1 MNIQISGVG
10 LILALLAAGQSSQVS
25 AQTKIKAS
33 EVVINGESF
42 FAAANITSELTRL
55 ARVAG
60 AIGAS
65 ESFREIAVSGAVMS
79 GILNQY
85 KNCNPKPV
93 YLITDGGG
101 NDLMGS
107 CGNPVTT
114 NCAAIKNTLVTVQQY
129 FDQMKTSGT
138 KKVIW
143 MRYPDPQK
151 ANFANLKANQDVYN
165 PEVEKICKAS
175 VEPKCLWIDMRKTWE
190 GHYDQYTQDGIHP
203 TPAGGT
209 ATAEAF
215 WKFAKDNNFFDLGA
229 TSTQTRKLSPASP
242 FRGQFISHQ
251 TMHLSLSL
259 SSAAP
264 VTVSLSDLSGKS
276 VFQATELASE
286 GTHKMEFPL
295 AAVVSG
301 VYRLRLQAGAFTQHL
316 PILVP

>member
-1 MNIQISGVG
+1 MRQTGMVFG
-10 LILALLAAGQSSQVS
+10 LALLGVVFNAPTW

-33 EVVINGESF
+33 DVVINGESF

-55 ARVAG
+55 ARADG
-60 AIGAS
+60 AIGSS
-65 ESFREIAVSGAVMS
+65 ESFRQIAVSGAVMS

-85 KNCNPKPV
+85 KNCNPKPIYV
-93 YLITDGGG
+93 ITDGGG

-107 CGNPVTT
+107 CGSPVTT

-138 KKVIW
+138 KKVLW

-175 VEPKCLWIDMRKTWE
+175 IEPKCLWIDMRKTWD

-203 TPAGGT
+203 TAAGGT

-215 WKFAKDNNFFDLGA
+215 WKFAKENSFFDLGA
-229 TSTQTRKLSPASP
+229 SSIHPKLGSSSLP
-242 FRGQFISHQ
+242 FRGRF
-251 TMHLSLSL
+251 L
-259 SSAAP
+259 SSSAMHFSLRLPGEEMEAA
-264 VTVSLSDLSGKS
+264 SLVDLSGRS
-276 VFQATELASE
+276 V
-286 GTHKMEFPL
+286 
-295 AAVVSG
+295 
-301 VYRLRLQAGAFTQHL
+301 LRPHFA
-316 PILVP
+316 P